1 MTDILLRKGIG
12 DSGESFSI
20 RSISQNLEFYMKKH
34 FLLTIAGSNTTSH
47 CFGFDKQT
55 IFKSLE
61 ESPQGL
67 SSANTMENEN
77 LLRIA
82 TKSHWLCSPK

>member
-1 MTDILLRKGIG
+1 MADILLRKGIG

-20 RSISQNLEFYMKKH
+20 RSISQNLKLYMKKH
-34 FLLTIAGSNTTSH
+34 VLLTKAGSNTTSH

-55 IFKSLE
+55 IFNSLD

-67 SSANTMENEN
+67 SSAKTMENEN